1 MNSALL
7 FTDLDGSLLDHDTY
21 SHKAASPTLAVLKSL
36 AVPVIPTTSKT
47 LAELLPIRA
56 ALNNTDPFIVEN
68 GAAIYIPVGYFTKQP
83 DNSTLYVK
91 DGEEFWE
98 YSQAPSRAHWQQLL
112 NKLSDQFNDKFSEK
126 YIDFQHLGTQGIADL
141 TGLSLTQ
148 AALANQRGF
157 SEPIHWLGNDAEK
170 KQFIA
175 ALESI
180 GAHIV
185 EGGRFLHLIDRHACK
200 GAAMQRLTASFK
212 ENGKHNQ
219 YICIAAGDS
228 HNDISMLEV
237 ADISAVIRSPVHSAP
252 ILKREENDYI
262 SEHFGP
268 EGWNEVIA
276 RILET
281 DIKEKEITE
290 KIEN

>member
-1 MNSALL
+1 
-7 FTDLDGSLLDHDTY
+7 
-21 SHKAASPTLAVLKSL
+21 L

-68 GAAIYIPVGYFTKQP
+68 GAAIYIPVGYFEQQP
-83 DNSTLYVK
+83 DKTTLCIK
-91 DGEEFWE
+91 EGLEFWE
-98 YSQAPSRAHWQQLL
+98 YSQAPTRAHWQQLL
-112 NKLSDQFNDKFSEK
+112 SKVSEQFGDQFSGK
-126 YIDFQHLGTQGIADL
+126 YINFQNLGTQGIADL
-141 TGLSLTQ
+141 TGLPLTQ

-185 EGGRFLHLIDRHACK
+185 EGGRFLHLIDAHACK
-200 GAAMQRLTASFK
+200 GAAMQRLTSSFK
-212 ENGKHNQ
+212 ANGKHNN

-228 HNDISMLEV
+228 HNDISMLEA
-237 ADISAVIRSPVHSAP
+237 ADIAAVIRSPVHSAP
-252 ILKREENDYI
+252 ILKREENNYI

-276 RILET
+276 KIL
-281 DIKEKEITE
+281 KTE
-290 KIEN
+290 F

>member
-1 MNSALL
+1 MNRPLL

-21 SHKAASPTLAVLKSL
+21 SHKAASPSLAALKSL

-68 GAAIYIPVGYFTKQP
+68 GAAIYIPVGYFEQQP
-83 DNSTLYVK
+83 DNTTLYIK
-91 DGEEFWE
+91 EGFEFWE
-98 YSQAPSRAHWQQLL
+98 YSQAPTRAHWQQLL
-112 NKLSDQFNDKFSEK
+112 RKISAQFDDQFSGK
-126 YIDFQHLGTQGIADL
+126 YIDFQNLGTQGIANL

-157 SEPIHWLGNDAEK
+157 SEPIHWLGNNVEK

-185 EGGRFLHLIDRHACK
+185 EGGRFLHLIDRDACK

-212 ENGKHNQ
+212 ENGKHRH

-228 HNDISMLEV
+228 HNDISMLEA
-237 ADISAVIRSPVHSAP
+237 ADIAAVIQSPIHSAP
-252 ILKREENDYI
+252 TLKRTEKTYL

-276 RILET
+276 KILKN
-281 DIKEKEITE
+281 DI
-290 KIEN
+290 

>member
-1 MNSALL
+1 MNRPLL

-21 SHKAASPTLAVLKSL
+21 SHTAASPTLAVLKSL
-36 AVPVIPTTSKT
+36 AIPVIPTTSKT

-68 GAAIYIPVGYFTKQP
+68 GAAIYIPVGYFEQQP
-83 DNSTLYVK
+83 DNTTLCIK
-91 DGEEFWE
+91 EGLEFWE

-112 NKLSDQFNDKFSEK
+112 SKLSEQFNDQFSEK
-126 YIDFQHLGTQGIADL
+126 YINFQQLGTQGIADL
-141 TGLSLTQ
+141 TGLSLAQ

-157 SEPIHWLGNDAEK
+157 SEPIHWLGNNAEK

-228 HNDISMLEV
+228 HNDISMLEA
-237 ADISAVIRSPVHSAP
+237 ADIAAVIRSPVHSVP
-252 ILKREENDYI
+252 ILKRKEKTYL

-268 EGWNEVIA
+268 SGWNEVIA
-276 RILET
+276 KILEK
-281 DIKEKEITE
+281 DITE
-290 KIEN
+290 NN